1 MRFLTRSLTG
11 LLLVALTIGLLAWAG
26 RVGYDAVQTR
36 LAQDSTPRPARERV
50 FGVNVITVEPGRI
63 TPTLSAFGELRS
75 RRVLELR
82 AASGGTLV
90 DLAEGFEEGGTVTA
104 GELLARIDPTDFE
117 SALVIARADASQA
130 EADLADAEQA
140 LILAGDDLANA
151 SRQAGLRAAAVT
163 RQKDL
168 VARGVGTEAAVE
180 TAELAAAAADQ
191 AVLSRRQA
199 QATAE
204 LKRVSA
210 QTALERARVNLS
222 DAERNLADTEIRAE
236 FSGTLSDVT
245 VVRGRLVQSNE
256 QLAQLID
263 PDALEVSFRLS
274 TAQYAR
280 LLDENGHLS
289 RTPVRVTMDVAGV
302 DLVATGVIDRESAV
316 VGEGLTGRLLFA
328 RLDAAAGFRPG
339 DFVTVS
345 VEEPPLERVALLP
358 ASAVDAAGTVLV
370 LGDGERLELAEV
382 ELLRRQGDDVLVRAR
397 GLAGREVVADRN
409 PLLGE
414 GIRVRPIRA
423 DAMVPDAPETVRLDD
438 ARRAALVAFVEANQ
452 RMPED
457 VKARLLKTLEQD
469 EVPLQTVERLETRM
483 GG

>member
-11 LLLVALTIGLLAWAG
+11 LLLVALTLGLLAWAG
-26 RVGYDAVQTR
+26 RTAYDAVQAR
-36 LAQDSTPRPARERV
+36 MAQDTGLRPARERV
-50 FGVNVITVEPGRI
+50 LGVNVVTVAPGQAR
-63 TPTLSAFGELRS
+63 PTLSAFGELRS

-90 DLAEGFEEGGTVTA
+90 ELADGFEEGGTVTA
-104 GELLARIDPTDFE
+104 GDLLARIDPTDFE
-117 SALVIARADASQA
+117 SALVIARAEAAQA
-130 EADLADAEQA
+130 AADLADAEQA
-140 LILAGDDLANA
+140 LELAGDDLANA
-151 SRQAGLRAAAVT
+151 ERQAALRAAALT
-163 RQKDL
+163 RQRDL

-180 TAELAAAAADQ
+180 TAALAAAAADQ

-199 QATAE
+199 LATAA

-210 QTALERARVNLS
+210 QTALERARVNLA
-222 DAERNLADTEIRAE
+222 DAERDLADTEIRAE

-245 VVRGRLVQSNE
+245 VVRGRLVQTNE
-256 QLAQLID
+256 RLAQLID
-263 PDALEVSFRLS
+263 PEALEVSFRLS
-274 TAQYAR
+274 TAQYTR
-280 LLDENGHLS
+280 LLDEAGALS
-289 RTPVRVTMDVAGV
+289 RTPVQVTMDVAGV

-358 ASAVDAAGTVLV
+358 ASAVDAMGTVLV
-370 LGDGERLELAEV
+370 LGEGERLELAEV
-382 ELLRRQGDDVLVRAR
+382 DLLRRQGDDVLVRAP
-397 GLAGREVVADRN
+397 GLAGREVVAERN

-423 DAMVPDAPETVRLDD
+423 DAKVPDAPETVRLDD
-438 ARRAALVAFVEANQ
+438 ARRAALVAFVESNA

-457 VKARLLKTLEQD
+457 VKARLLKTLQQD
-469 EVPLQTVERLETRM
+469 EVPLQTVERLEGRM

>member
-26 RVGYDAVQTR
+26 RVGYDAVQAR
-36 LAQDSTPRPARERV
+36 LSQDSSPPPARERV
-50 FGVNVITVEPGRI
+50 FGVNVVTVEPGQI

-90 DLAEGFEEGGTVTA
+90 ELADRFEEGGAVTA
-104 GELLARIDPTDFE
+104 GQLLARIDPTDFE
-117 SALVIARADASQA
+117 SALVIARAEEAQSV
-130 EADLADAEQA
+130 ADLADAEQA
-140 LILAGDDLANA
+140 LTLAGDDLANA
-151 SRQAGLRAAAVT
+151 ERQAALRAAAVT

-180 TAELAAAAADQ
+180 TAELAAASADQ

-199 QATAE
+199 LATAE
-204 LKRVSA
+204 LKRVA
-210 QTALERARVNLS
+210 ARTALERARVNLA

-245 VVRGRLVQSNE
+245 VVRGRLVQTNE
-256 QLAQLID
+256 KLAQLID
-263 PDALEVSFRLS
+263 PEALEVSFRLS
-274 TAQYAR
+274 TAQYSR
-280 LLDENGHLS
+280 LLDENGRLN

-345 VEEPPLERVALLP
+345 VEEPPLDRVALLP
-358 ASAVDAAGTVLV
+358 ASAVDAANTVLV
-370 LGDGERLELAEV
+370 LGEGERLDLAEV
-382 ELLRRQGDDVLVRAR
+382 EVLRRQGDDVLVRAQ
-397 GLAGREVVADRN
+397 GLGGREVVADRN

-423 DAMVPDAPETVRLDD
+423 DAEVPDAPETVRLDA
-438 ARRAALVAFVEANQ
+438 ARRAALVAFVQGNQ

-469 EVPLQTVERLETRM
+469 EVPLQTVERLEGRM